1 MYCAVMYSVESNGRK
16 CTGRNGVCGSSQRSM
31 RMLPIPAYKG
41 TLLLSDISSPSLF
54 CCCNNQLR
62 IAFGNLAKTDM
73 RFEKDNRITIMT
85 SIYRLG
91 EIV

>member
-1 MYCAVMYSVESNGRK
+1 MQRADW
-16 CTGRNGVCGSSQRSM
+16 GVRSQRSM

-41 TLLLSDISSPSLF
+41 TLLLSDISFPSLF
-54 CCCNNQLR
+54 CCCCNNQLS